1 MSRPYDYDDG
11 SGKPAASAPLSQHGI
26 VGFLRWFW
34 RQLTSMRVALLLL
47 LMLALATIPGSLVP
61 QRSADPNGVIQFET
75 DHPKLFPILDAFP
88 IQAFDVYSSVWF
100 SAIYLLL
107 FVSLIGC
114 ILPRVKHHWIA
125 LRSKPPKTPA
135 LLKRMAGFSEV
146 LITNE
151 NASDAEKLEYA
162 ERAVAEGQKV
172 LKRSRYR
179 TKIETTTRRGAT
191 EVSVT
196 AERGHLRETGNL
208 IFHIALVGVLVSVG
222 VGSGQTFNGQKALIE
237 GEAMVNA
244 LIDYDT
250 VNTGQF
256 FDDTS
261 LMPFGMRLDSLE
273 VDYYSPEDNN
283 VNALGQVKEYRA
295 NVTMLEP
302 DGSENEGL
310 IRVNDP
316 LREHGSP
323 IYLIANG
330 YAPTLTV
337 KNPDGET
344 VFQESVPFI
353 PQDTNMVSLGVV
365 KIPHGLGEQVGLRG
379 FFYPT
384 KADLETGAYTSNYP
398 DLENPL
404 LTLDVFTGDLGINDG
419 VPQSVYALDTGEMD
433 QLTGRA
439 VDEPSIEL
447 TPGDTAELP
456 NGMGTI
462 SLDEIP
468 RYASFDVM
476 RNPAQVWVLI
486 SALAAL
492 GGLMLSLFI
501 PRRRMW
507 IKAIPVSNGVKLQYA
522 ALARGDDPAIERAVE
537 DLRDSHKER
546 L

>member
-1 MSRPYDYDDG
+1 
-11 SGKPAASAPLSQHGI
+11 
-26 VGFLRWFW
+26 
-34 RQLTSMRVALLLL
+34 
-47 LMLALATIPGSLVP
+47 
-61 QRSADPNGVIQFET
+61 
-75 DHPKLFPILDAFP
+75 
-88 IQAFDVYSSVWF
+88 
-100 SAIYLLL
+100 
-107 FVSLIGC
+107 
-114 ILPRVKHHWIA
+114 
-125 LRSKPPKTPA
+125 
-135 LLKRMAGFSEV
+135 
-146 LITNE
+146 
-151 NASDAEKLEYA
+151 
-162 ERAVAEGQKV
+162 
-172 LKRSRYR
+172 
-179 TKIETTTRRGAT
+179 
-191 EVSVT
+191 
-196 AERGHLRETGNL
+196 
-208 IFHIALVGVLVSVG
+208 
-222 VGSGQTFNGQKALIE
+222 
-237 GEAMVNA
+237 
-244 LIDYDT
+244 
-250 VNTGQF
+250 
-256 FDDTS
+256 
-261 LMPFGMRLDSLE
+261 
-273 VDYYSPEDNN
+273 
-283 VNALGQVKEYRA
+283 
-295 NVTMLEP
+295 MLEP